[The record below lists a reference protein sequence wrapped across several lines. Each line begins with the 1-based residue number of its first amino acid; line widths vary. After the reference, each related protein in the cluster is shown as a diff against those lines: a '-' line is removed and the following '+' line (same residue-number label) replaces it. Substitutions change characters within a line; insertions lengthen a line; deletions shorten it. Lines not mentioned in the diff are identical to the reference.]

1 MANERTEPLQLN
13 LGSLRSAMSLT
24 LHTHHASRIWHG
36 RAPTEGRPGI
46 IGLNGFI
53 GAMNKMKRGTEQD
66 DPYSDWWMLRIE
78 DKLADTKT
86 RLQTLREQVDQALA
100 DVPAALSLGENMN
113 VQPVK
118 LPLFVNAQL
127 GFMAVYL
134 LADYDD
140 LARKLI
146 LAHHTALID
155 RSTLERWLNDGAHA
169 LRSLFSLA
177 QQYRYSGTTRDDFA
191 AKIAAASGLRW
202 SCGTATPSTGRRCT
216 RKVCGCGSRAAPC
229 ATNGR
234 TPTRTSASRSRSRPG
249 AWASCRTAS
258 SWWRSAPG
266 RPADSSSPIAAP
278 PRAAVA
284 AVIRPRCTSELSP
297 GDSSKVIHRVP
308 AALPKRRSCCT
319 NSCGL
324 CAPLR
329 QTNRLPITKRC
340 LYQSASLL
348 PASPGPAKLTPI
360 R

>member
-53 GAMNKMKRGTEQD
+53 SAMNKMKRGAEQD

-100 DVPAALSLGENMN
+100 DVPPALSLGENM
-113 VQPVK
+113 
-118 LPLFVNAQL
+118 NAQL

-191 AKIAAASGLRW
+191 AKNAAARAALEKFGELPQDVLEGTRRSRFAPPIARRTTKPGTPPAAPAIEPDAPAHTD
-202 SCGTATPSTGRRCT
+202 GTADG
-216 RKVCGCGSRAAPC
+216 AAGDE
-229 ATNGR
+229 A
-234 TPTRTSASRSRSRPG
+234 AG
-249 AWASCRTAS
+249 A
-258 SWWRSAPG
+258 
-266 RPADSSSPIAAP
+266 
-278 PRAAVA
+278 
-284 AVIRPRCTSELSP
+284 
-297 GDSSKVIHRVP
+297 
-308 AALPKRRSCCT
+308 
-319 NSCGL
+319 
-324 CAPLR
+324 
-329 QTNRLPITKRC
+329 
-340 LYQSASLL
+340 
-348 PASPGPAKLTPI
+348 
-360 R
+360 